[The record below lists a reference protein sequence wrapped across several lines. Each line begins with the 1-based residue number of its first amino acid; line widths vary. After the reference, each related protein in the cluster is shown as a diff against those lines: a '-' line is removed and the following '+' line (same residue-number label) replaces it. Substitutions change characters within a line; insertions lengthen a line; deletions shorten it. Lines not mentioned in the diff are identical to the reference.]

1 MGFLL
6 LATRIAC
13 SDERTFVFH
22 TIRVATR
29 SRIRASV
36 RAEVFETYLKLLVL
50 GVVRELL
57 MPPGKRTDRVPTWL
71 GLSTIAPACVA

>member
-13 SDERTFVFH
+13 SDERNFVFRI
-22 TIRVATR
+22 IRVGTR
-29 SRIRASV
+29 SN
-36 RAEVFETYLKLLVL
+36 

-57 MPPGKRTDRVPTWL
+57 MPPGKRRDRVPTWL
-71 GLSTIAPACVA
+71 GLSIIAPACVA